1 MMVTTPMISA
11 LDLDHLTARFRTAV
25 PFPSICIDD
34 FLEESFANE
43 VAEAYPSFEEAKRLG
58 HGFNAVNERGKY
70 QIPDSSLFPKPIQQ
84 LHEALSSQ
92 DFLSAMGKMSGIEGL
107 VADPHLIGG
116 GIHQTG
122 PRGHL
127 DVHVDFNY
135 ITKLRLH
142 RRLNILVFF
151 NREWQP
157 DWGGNLEL
165 WDSDVK
171 TCHHSFEP
179 IFNRCCIFQTS
190 EISFH
195 GVTAVKCPPDLA
207 RKSFAA
213 YYYTNET
220 DDSFVERAHSTIF
233 KARPDE
239 RLKKNILMPMERLKS
254 LLAKGRR
261 KLGKVLKKK

>member
-1 MMVTTPMISA
+1 MISA
-11 LDLDHLTARFRTAV
+11 FDLDDLSARFQSAV
-25 PFPSICIDD
+25 PFPSICIDN
-34 FLEESFANE
+34 FLDEAFAHE
-43 VAEAYPSFEEAKRLG
+43 VADAFPSFEEAKRLG

-70 QIPDSSLFPKPIQQ
+70 QIPDSSQFPEPILK
-84 LHEALSSQ
+84 LHESLSSHE
-92 DFLSAMGKMSGIEGL
+92 FLSAMEKMSGIEGL
-107 VADPHLIGG
+107 VADAHLVGG

-151 NREWQP
+151 NREWQSS
-157 DWGGNLEL
+157 WGGNLEL
-165 WDSDVK
+165 WDADVK

-179 IFNRCCIFQTS
+179 LFNRCCIFQTS

-195 GVTAVKCPPDLA
+195 GVTAVKCPSNFA

-220 DDSFVERAHSTIF
+220 DDSFIERAHSTIF

-239 RLKKNILMPMERLKS
+239 RLKRNVLMPMERLKS
-254 LLAKGRR
+254 ILSKGRH
-261 KLGKVLKKK
+261 KLGRILKRK